1 MKKHTTTHTENKTR
15 LARIEGQ
22 VKGVKRMID
31 DGEYCIDIITQIQAA
46 RSALQSVSKII
57 LEKHLKHCVANALV
71 SDDETAVNEKLE
83 EIMTIIK
90 RMEK

>member
-1 MKKHTTTHTENKTR
+1 MKSTITHSENKTR

-22 VKGVKRMID
+22 VKAVSRMID

-46 RSALQSVSKII
+46 RAALQSVSKLI
-57 LEKHLKHCVANALV
+57 LEKHLKNCVVDAFESNDQAEI
-71 SDDETAVNEKLE
+71 DQKTE
-83 EIMTIIK
+83 EILKVIK

>member
-1 MKKHTTTHTENKTR
+1 MKGHATTHAENTTR

-31 DGEYCIDIITQIQAA
+31 DGEYCIDIITQIQAV

-57 LEKHLKHCVANALV
+57 LEKHLKHCVADALEKHNEA
-71 SDDETAVNEKLE
+71 DIDEKLE
-83 EIMTIIK
+83 EIMTVIK
-90 RMEK
+90 RMGK